1 MKVRIL
7 IKISFKYKKWNYINS
22 HNPIKKKKK
31 KKLWLKLYLE
41 LWLRGFVNCLKRD
54 LFLLLL
60 KSPSYGQ
67 SNWGKLF
74 FKASRSC
81 PTLESLCYF
90 VWGGTLWSFRFFG
103 LLLLTG
109 WGRILK
115 LGILG
120 RLGDW
125 RGYTLLTRNK
135 AWSSYGWREKDIFW
149 LSQLKRSI
157 NPCSVECFFPGLSV
171 VGSAYGGNL
180 CP

>member
-7 IKISFKYKKWNYINS
+7 IKFAFKYKKWNYINS

-31 KKLWLKLYLE
+31 KIWLKLYLE

-74 FKASRSC
+74 FKALRSC

-90 VWGGTLWSFRFFG
+90 VWGGTLWSFRLFG
-103 LLLLTG
+103 LLLLTR
-109 WGRILK
+109 WGRIIK
-115 LGILG
+115 MGILG

-125 RGYTLLTRNK
+125 RGYTFWPETKPGARMAGGKKTFSDFLNSEEASISARLI
-135 AWSSYGWREKDIFW
+135 ASSQVWA
-149 LSQLKRSI
+149 Q
-157 NPCSVECFFPGLSV
+157 
-171 VGSAYGGNL
+171 
-180 CP
+180 